1 MSSDFDTL
9 IVGAGPAGLL
19 AATYLSRFRRRVLL
33 VHNNASRAA
42 LIPRS
47 HNYPGYA
54 DGVSGPAI
62 LADLHAQ
69 AARYNIEVVE
79 HTVTTLARDG
89 KRYDIEL
96 EGRTVHARVVLIA
109 TGVIDVEPN
118 LPNLPDAIRRGLIR
132 HCPICDG
139 FEVIDRRIAVL
150 GRGRHAVNEALF
162 LRHYTPDI
170 TLLLSDPHE
179 LQNTDLAKLRRAN
192 IEVVFDEVAEVFVE
206 NSHLCGLRLVTGKE
220 LSFDTIYSALGAI
233 NRSEL
238 AISLGAKV
246 DEEGRIIVD
255 ARQRTSVPGLYAAGD
270 VAQSLNQIAVAFAH
284 AAVASTAIHNSLR

>member
-54 DGVSGPAI
+54 DGVSGRAI